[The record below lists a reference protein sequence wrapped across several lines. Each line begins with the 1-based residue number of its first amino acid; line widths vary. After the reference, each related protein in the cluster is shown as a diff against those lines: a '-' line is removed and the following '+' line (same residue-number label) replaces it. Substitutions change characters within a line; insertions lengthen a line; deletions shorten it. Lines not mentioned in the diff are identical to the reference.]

1 MKRYVKSPILAVD
14 KSSRDATR
22 NLIRVSRSSNVWAYG
37 FQGDNQDPRVGTL
50 YIQFKGNNG
59 GPGDIYAYYD
69 VPSSLYRKWITAPS
83 KGHFFWANIR
93 NNFMYSKLTGDKRGK
108 LRNAVR

>member
-1 MKRYVKSPILAVD
+1 MKRYIKTPIVAVD
-14 KSSRDATR
+14 KSSRAAAQ

-37 FQGDNQDPRVGTL
+37 FQGDANSNTGTM

-69 VPSSLYRKWITAPS
+69 VPKSLYRKWIVAPS
-83 KGHFFWANIR
+83 AGHFFHANIR
-93 NNFMYSKLTGDKRGK
+93 NNFWYAKLTGDKRGK
-108 LRNAVR
+108 LRNAVQ